1 MLNTMHLS
9 SQGKLDSERSF
20 YETQLANSDAS
31 FKELQVK
38 MKEYEDLLLA
48 TESTS
53 SAASGSGDS
62 KAESEKLST
71 IAETSSLEGQM
82 EELQGEVDELKER
95 LARLAKSKDS
105 DEFELNAKWQ
115 VRLAEA
121 VDRVEGQ
128 KAELEQSLRQMGD
141 KMKRLSEDL
150 EKGGRA

>member
-1 MLNTMHLS
+1 
-9 SQGKLDSERSF
+9 
-20 YETQLANSDAS
+20 
-31 FKELQVK
+31 

-48 TESTS
+48 TESS
-53 SAASGSGDS
+53 ASGGSS
-62 KAESEKLST
+62 TNAEAEKLST

-82 EELQGEVDELKER
+82 EELQGEVDDLKEK

-150 EKGGRA
+150 EKGGFSVWPY